1 MLVRL
6 VGCPR
11 GQQQDEHLDE
21 LIRELQLIDADREN
35 PRSRVLALELQGLL
49 SGPAH
54 ARHTGRRL
62 AQQAAEFGAEYL
74 DVEMAMPP
82 GFGAEVRKLDEAVKA
97 ADVLCEE
104 MRLPLSP
111 RLPSSGRFGPG

>member
-1 MLVRL
+1 M
-6 VGCPR
+6 
-11 GQQQDEHLDE
+11 
-21 LIRELQLIDADREN
+21 
-35 PRSRVLALELQGLL
+35 LALELQGLL

-54 ARHTGRRL
+54 ARHTGRRM
-62 AQQAAEFGAEYL
+62 AQQAAESGAEYL

-104 MRLPLSP
+104 MRLLT
-111 RLPSSGRFGPG
+111 LASSAEAPDVSGLDDRADHGPGSNGVPTP